1 MPEAAPLILRKET
14 SVSLKD
20 VVTDLQ
26 AKARLPLAPYHTKR
40 TYRGVLRRG
49 PEQHDDVRR

>member
-1 MPEAAPLILRKET
+1 MPEATPLILRKET

-26 AKARLPLAPYHTKR
+26 AKARLPLAPHHTKQ